1 MEIVFLILLLL
12 AFAANFT
19 MLCLYYLHMFQLNS
33 YKPHEQLKW
42 LKNNFLPAVV
52 GRNLGVIV
60 TIPLLLFCSA
70 IGQGI
75 SFAVLAV
82 SAYLNRPKKA
92 KKPLVYTNR
101 VKRML
106 ITLGVL
112 LTLLIA
118 AAAVLGQSFANGLLL
133 PLAQLCASL
142 LVLLANLIN
151 RPIEKSINN
160 WYINDAKR
168 MIQEMP
174 DLNVIGITGSYGKTS
189 VKFFLN
195 KLLSA
200 KYNVLMTPESF
211 NTTLG
216 VVKTIRS
223 SLKATHEIFIC
234 EMGAKNIGDI
244 KEICDIVEPDY
255 GIITSIG
262 PQHLESFKS
271 IDNVIK
277 TKFELA
283 DAVPQDGI
291 VFLNHDNEYIRKQK
305 LSKKTV
311 TYGVEQE
318 GSDYWAYNIQVSSK
332 GSSFQ
337 MTVDGIE
344 YTFQTRLIGAHNVLN
359 IAGAIAA
366 AHTLG
371 VPMEDL
377 IRQVKALESVPHRL
391 QLIKGNQALIIDD
404 AYNSN
409 PSGAKAALD
418 TLSAF
423 DGFKILVTPGMI
435 ELGAKQDECNYTF
448 GTQAAAICDYVV
460 LVGERQTKSIYN
472 GLTDAKYDPNKI
484 IVAPNLQ
491 EALKSVENIKT
502 GGLQKIVLLEN
513 DLPDNY

>member
-1 MEIVFLILLLL
+1 MEILFLILLLL

-19 MLCLYYLHMFQLNS
+19 MLSLYYLHMFQLNS
-33 YKPHEQLKW
+33 YKPREQLQW
-42 LKNNFLPAVV
+42 LKSHFLSAVV
-52 GRNLGVIV
+52 GRNLGVIL
-60 TIPLLLFCSA
+60 TIPLLLLCSV

-75 SFAVLAV
+75 SVVLLAV
-82 SAYLNRPKKA
+82 SAVLNRPKKA

-106 ITLGVL
+106 VTLGLLLACIIVVVMLFGNNLLNGVL
-112 LTLLIA
+112 L
-118 AAAVLGQSFANGLLL
+118 
-133 PLAQLCASL
+133 PLVQLCASL

-151 RPIEKSINN
+151 RPIELSINN

-168 MIQEMP
+168 MIREMP
-174 DLNVIGITGSYGKTS
+174 ELKVIGVTGSYGKTS

-200 KYNVLMTPESF
+200 KYDVLMTPESF

-244 KEICDIVEPDY
+244 KEICDIVKPHY

-262 PQHLESFKS
+262 PQHLESFQS

-283 DAVPQDGI
+283 EAVPENGT
-291 VFLNHDNEYIRKQK
+291 VFLNYDNHYIRQK
-305 LSKKTV
+305 KIPKNTV
-311 TYGVEQE
+311 TYGIEQN
-318 GSDYWAYNIQVSSK
+318 GSDYRAYDIRVSSK
-332 GSSFQ
+332 GSTFQ
-337 MTVDGIE
+337 MAVGGVE
-344 YTFQTRLIGAHNVLN
+344 YAFQTRLIGAHNVLN
-359 IAGAIAA
+359 ITGAIAA

-391 QLIKGNQALIIDD
+391 QLIRGNRALIIDD

-418 TLSAF
+418 TLSTF

-435 ELGAKQDECNYTF
+435 ELGEKQDECNRTF
-448 GTQAAAICDYVV
+448 GTQAAAVCDCVV
-460 LVGERQTKSIYN
+460 LVGERQTKSIRE
-472 GLTDAKYDPNKI
+472 GLIEAGYEPNKLV
-484 IVAPNLQ
+484 VAPNLQ

>member
-12 AFAANFT
+12 AFGANFST
-19 MLCLYYLHMFQLNS
+19 LCLYYLHMFQLNS

-42 LKNNFLPAVV
+42 LKSNFLPAII
-52 GRNLGVIV
+52 GRNLGVII
-60 TIPLLLFCSA
+60 TIPLLLFLGSA
-70 IGQGI
+70 GHGI
-75 SFAVLAV
+75 SCVILAV
-82 SAYLNRPKKA
+82 SSYLNRPQKA

-101 VKRML
+101 IKRML
-106 ITLGVL
+106 ITLGGL
-112 LTLLIA
+112 LALIVTA
-118 AAAVLGQSFANGLLL
+118 AAILGQNWKNGLFL
-133 PLAQLCASL
+133 PMVQLCASL

-168 MIQEMP
+168 LIREMP
-174 DLNVIGITGSYGKTS
+174 DLKVIGITGSYGKTS

-255 GIITSIG
+255 GLITSIG
-262 PQHLESFKS
+262 PQHLESFHS

-291 VFLNHDNEYIRKQK
+291 VFRNNDNEYIRKQK
-305 LSKKTV
+305 LSKKSV
-311 TYGVEQE
+311 SYGIEQN
-318 GSDYWAYNIQVSSK
+318 GSDYRAYNIQVSSK

-337 MTVDGIE
+337 MTVDCVD
-344 YTFQTRLIGAHNVLN
+344 YAFQTRLIGTHNVLN
-359 IAGAIAA
+359 IAGAISA

-371 VPMEDL
+371 VPMESL
-377 IRQVKALESVPHRL
+377 VQQVKTLESVPHRL
-391 QLIKGNQALIIDD
+391 QLIKGNRALIIDD

-409 PSGAKAALD
+409 PSGAKAALN

-435 ELGAKQDECNYTF
+435 ELGEKQDQCNHTF
-448 GTQAAAICDYVV
+448 GTQAAAVCDYVV

-484 IVAPNLQ
+484 IIVPNLQ
-491 EALKSVENIKT
+491 EALKSVKNIKT

>member
-1 MEIVFLILLLL
+1 MEIVFLILLFL
-12 AFAANFT
+12 AFAANFI

-33 YKPHEQLKW
+33 YKPHEQYKW
-42 LKNNFLPAVV
+42 LKNNFLPAVI
-52 GRNLGVIV
+52 GRNLGVII
-60 TIPLLLFCSA
+60 TIPLLLFFGIAGKA
-70 IGQGI
+70 ISTVILG
-75 SFAVLAV
+75 V
-82 SAYLNRPKKA
+82 SAFLNRPRKA

-101 VKRML
+101 IKRML
-106 ITLGVL
+106 ITLGIL
-112 LTLLIA
+112 LAILIT
-118 AAAVLGQSFANGLLL
+118 AAVILGKSWINGLLL

-151 RPIEKSINN
+151 RPIEMSINN

-168 MIQEMP
+168 MIHEMP
-174 DLNVIGITGSYGKTS
+174 DLKVVGITGSYGKTS

-234 EMGAKNIGDI
+234 EMGAKNLGDI

-255 GIITSIG
+255 GVITSIG

-283 DAVPQDGI
+283 DAVPQNGI
-291 VFLNHDNEYIRKQK
+291 VFLNNDNEYIRQQK
-305 LSKKTV
+305 LSKETV
-311 TYGVEQE
+311 TYGVEQKS
-318 GSDYWAYNIQVSSK
+318 SDYRAYNIQVSSK

-337 MTVDGIE
+337 MTVDSAE
-344 YTFQTRLIGAHNVLN
+344 YTFQTRLIGVHNVLN

-391 QLIKGNQALIIDD
+391 QLIKGNRALIIDD

-435 ELGAKQDECNYTF
+435 ELGAKQDECNHTF
-448 GTQAAAICDYVV
+448 GRQAAVVCDYVV
-460 LVGERQTKSIYN
+460 LVGEQQTKSIYN

-484 IVAPNLQ
+484 IVASNLQ
-491 EALKSVENIKT
+491 QALKSVENIKT
-502 GGLQKIVLLEN
+502 GGLRKVVLLEN